1 MATQQL
7 LQILQFGPVAPG
19 ATQILPHNININGI
33 PQIPDLVM
41 CDQAG
46 VRLNVTPTTV
56 EFENNTGENI
66 AQSFVWLELKHS
78 MPRELGKG
86 FGDPFDGMTPRPFIP
101 ASSSD
106 RFPFMEAN
114 VDAPAT
120 GPQTYNVV
128 SVTHAP
134 NSGIYDIALITPL
147 PPPAFGVERAVTV
160 TGLNSTQPGLI
171 AYEWIDEGHLRIR
184 TWSFGDG
191 IILTDIA
198 FSVLVELTIRNF

>member
-1 MATQQL
+1 MAAQQL

-19 ATQILPHNININGI
+19 ATQILPHNININGV

-66 AQSFVWLELKHS
+66 GQSFVWLELKHS
-78 MPRELGKG
+78 MPRELGKA

-120 GPQTYNVV
+120 GPQTYNVI
-128 SVTHAP
+128 SVTHE
-134 NSGIYDIALITPL
+134 STGSYLIALITPL
-147 PPPAFGVERAVTV
+147 PPPNFGVERAVTL
-160 TGLNSTQPGLI
+160 TGLNSTDPGLI
-171 AYEWIDEGHLRIR
+171 TYEWVDEGHLRIR
-184 TWSFGDG
+184 TWNFSDG
-191 IILTDIA
+191 IQPADIA